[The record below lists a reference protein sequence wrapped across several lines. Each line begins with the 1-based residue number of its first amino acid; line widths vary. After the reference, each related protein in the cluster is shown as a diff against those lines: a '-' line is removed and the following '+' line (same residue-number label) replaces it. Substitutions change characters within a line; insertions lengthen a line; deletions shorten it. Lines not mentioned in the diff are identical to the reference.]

1 MSGQAIWS
9 RSGQTTLSRQTA
21 RPALRLTTQSRLTST
36 LPRLKKAPAALCTKP
51 SLVSTAKAGSRSA
64 DNSFILHRM
73 IQQATLYQLQPGMA
87 ELAVLVITFT
97 QKMDFDTSTNFTLL
111 FQWITYAEQLLATL
125 PENERGHEA

>member
-1 MSGQAIWS
+1 
-9 RSGQTTLSRQTA
+9 
-21 RPALRLTTQSRLTST
+21 
-36 LPRLKKAPAALCTKP
+36 
-51 SLVSTAKAGSRSA
+51 
-64 DNSFILHRM
+64 
-73 IQQATLYQLQPGMA
+73 MA